1 MPAPTPKG
9 ERSATRRL
17 TLTSS
22 GDRGAL
28 EVLQLEI
35 RRLARAH
42 GLEVTDVRIERV
54 ERGRPSRSR

>member
-1 MPAPTPKG
+1 MPTPTPKA
-9 ERSATRRL
+9 ERYATRRL
-17 TLTSS
+17 SLTSS